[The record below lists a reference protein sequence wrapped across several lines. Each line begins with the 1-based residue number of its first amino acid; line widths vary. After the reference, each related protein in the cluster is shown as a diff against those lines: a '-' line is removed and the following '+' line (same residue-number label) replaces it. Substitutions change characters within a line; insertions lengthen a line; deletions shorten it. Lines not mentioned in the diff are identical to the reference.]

1 MTSSNPIWKRL
12 LLAASVT
19 TMAGCAALAT
29 DDAVVKR
36 TAFALGLDKSDFVI
50 SNRQN
55 EGAQA
60 TYLVTT
66 KSGKKF
72 NCYVE
77 GYFSYTSIG
86 EASDAMCV
94 ELGGKGKADA
104 CNALLKKAGKC

>member
-1 MTSSNPIWKRL
+1 MKVKKIFPVFLVI
-12 LLAASVT
+12 AVV
-19 TMAGCAALAT
+19 GCAKLAT
-29 DDAVVKR
+29 DDAIVKR
-36 TAFALGLDKSDFVI
+36 TAFALGLDKNEFTI

-60 TYLVTT
+60 VYLVTT
-66 KSGKKF
+66 KTGKKY

-86 EASDAMCV
+86 ESSDAICNEV
-94 ELGGKGKADA
+94 GCKSAGNS